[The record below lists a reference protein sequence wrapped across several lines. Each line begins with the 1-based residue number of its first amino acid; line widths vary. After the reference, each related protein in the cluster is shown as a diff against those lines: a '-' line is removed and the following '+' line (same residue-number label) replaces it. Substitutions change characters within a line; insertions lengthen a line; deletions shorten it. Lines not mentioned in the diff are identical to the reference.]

1 MKNTKFTKISLL
13 VLALA
18 LVIGAMFAMSASAEN
33 ETKPE
38 ITQKNVSY
46 STDLALQLAVK
57 ADTAT
62 APITLYRYDSEP
74 AVGEVGTLVAT
85 ADADDLEIADSTKN
99 NLAYDSYV
107 IQAPGVKA
115 SEAAHYYYYKV
126 VDDNGAESDVIRY
139 SVAEYLYERLATEGI
154 SDTQKTLYE
163 ATIAYCDAA
172 QVHFESAD
180 ARISNLNL
188 VIVDGGV
195 VDGYAQG
202 LYATGASVTPTGAG
216 VTQWTVTTYKAD
228 GTQTTKYISS
238 TTAITVEGRTEI
250 VSGVVRTYR
259 DKIVD
264 FESGLRYVSAGNAA
278 TVEVVS
284 DKVYGKDSNVAKIT
298 FTKDGDLGYL
308 TRTNVISATD
318 TTGFEIS
325 FDIKFVLDSNNTN
338 SIQSVKVL
346 PDFKNDSNSLVAA
359 YELNIYGMVDGGQ
372 FLIMNNK
379 ATSEKIN
386 LPDVNP
392 TDWNNV
398 CFVVKYTDETKTNTA
413 IYVSVN
419 GSEPVMIDTDINS
432 FNDYTKL
439 ERIRIRSNSNFAND
453 SIYID
458 NMYVGM
464 IKD

>member
-18 LVIGAMFAMSASAEN
+18 LVIGAMFAMSVSAEN

-62 APITLYRYDSEP
+62 APIKLYRYDSEP

-115 SEAAHYYYYKV
+115 SETAHYYYYKV
-126 VDDNGAESDVIRY
+126 VDANGAESEVIRY

-172 QVHFESAD
+172 QVHFESKD
-180 ARISNLNL
+180 ARISTLNL
-188 VIVDGGV
+188 VTVEGGV

-216 VTQWTVTTYKAD
+216 VSKWTVTTYDA
-228 GTQTTKYISS
+228 
-238 TTAITVEGRTEI
+238 
-250 VSGVVRTYR
+250 SGNPTNVV
-259 DKIVD
+259 
-264 FESGLRYVSAGNAA
+264 
-278 TVEVVS
+278 
-284 DKVYGKDSNVAKIT
+284 KDSNTAIVINGLTQIAAGVKIE
-298 FTKDGDLGYL
+298 Y
-308 TRTNVISATD
+308 
-318 TTGFEIS
+318 
-325 FDIKFVLDSNNTN
+325 
-338 SIQSVKVL
+338 
-346 PDFKNDSNSLVAA
+346 
-359 YELNIYGMVDGGQ
+359 
-372 FLIMNNK
+372 K
-379 ATSEKIN
+379 AG
-386 LPDVNP
+386 
-392 TDWNNV
+392 
-398 CFVVKYTDETKTNTA
+398 TNTFEDKTESDA
-413 IYVSVN
+413 IASPITLY
-419 GSEPVMIDTDINS
+419 
-432 FNDYTKL
+432 
-439 ERIRIRSNSNFAND
+439 SNTGTGTA
-453 SIYID
+453 
-458 NMYVGM
+458 
-464 IKD
+464 